1 MKKKYV
7 PIITISLAILLVGSI
22 AYASDKK
29 KKTKLIVHEP
39 SEMSEISEEALKA
52 ELLSTPED
60 QLKKQSATKV
70 ARLVKDADVDLAEL
84 KVK

>member
-1 MKKKYV
+1 
-7 PIITISLAILLVGSI
+7 
-22 AYASDKK
+22 
-29 KKTKLIVHEP
+29 
-39 SEMSEISEEALKA
+39 MSEISEEALKA

>member
-7 PIITISLAILLVGSI
+7 PLITVSLAILLVGGI

-29 KKTKLIVHEP
+29 KKSKLLINEP
-39 SEMSEISEEALKA
+39 SEMSEEALKT
-52 ELLSTPED
+52 ELLNTLEV
-60 QLKKQSATKV
+60 QHEKKPVTKV
-70 ARLVKDADVDLAEL
+70 SSSIKSAEVDLAEL